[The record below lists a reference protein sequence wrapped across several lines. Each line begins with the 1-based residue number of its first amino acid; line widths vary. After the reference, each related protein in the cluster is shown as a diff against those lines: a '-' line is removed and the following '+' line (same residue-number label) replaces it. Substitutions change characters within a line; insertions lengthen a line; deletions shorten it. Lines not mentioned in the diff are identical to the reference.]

1 MANEQQCP
9 FCPSQLPDDPQM
21 WQKVGGA
28 FFNGKANVGNIP
40 SCDECALYAWMADAT
55 QMMINALHRAR
66 QAQATE
72 AK

>member
-9 FCPSQLPDDPQM
+9 FCPVQLPDDPQM
-21 WQKVGGA
+21 WGKSNEHTKIGGIA
-28 FFNGKANVGNIP
+28 
-40 SCDECALYAWMADAT
+40 SCEECWVYAWSAGTT

-72 AK
+72 AR